1 LVKHESLLSERFW
14 IQRRWERKREGLFL
28 AIVQGGEGDE
38 SENVDLNVQASVMA
52 RKLKRNFG
60 VIIENGKS

>member
-1 LVKHESLLSERFW
+1 MENWSNMKVFYLRDSGFRDLG
-14 IQRRWERKREGLFL
+14 RRWERKREGLFL

-52 RKLKRNFG
+52 RQQLRGIF
-60 VIIENGKS
+60 